1 MSGQPFFL
9 TGLVG
14 GIFMGV
20 QLYKMSFQVV
30 KGRRS
35 AYFIE
40 FPLFVDLTQRKVI
53 PLNTIGCKL
62 VYDNKPF
69 FRSDCN

>member
-53 PLNTIGCKL
+53 PLNTIGCKV

>member
-1 MSGQPFFL
+1 
-9 TGLVG
+9 
-14 GIFMGV
+14 MGV

-53 PLNTIGCKL
+53 PLNTIDCKL

>member
-1 MSGQPFFL
+1 MW
-9 TGLVG
+9 
-14 GIFMGV
+14 V

-35 AYFIE
+35 AYLE

-53 PLNTIGCKL
+53 RLNTIGCKL

-69 FRSDCN
+69 VLPVTE

>member
-1 MSGQPFFL
+1 MW
-9 TGLVG
+9 
-14 GIFMGV
+14 V

-35 AYFIE
+35 AYLE
-40 FPLFVDLTQRKVI
+40 FPLFIDLTQRKVI
-53 PLNTIGCKL
+53 RLNTIGCKL

-69 FRSDCN
+69 FRSACN